1 MFLSGLGRSWCQ
13 NVCASPSKTWRDNQ
27 VKSPSNQHTKFE
39 TKGQTCTTFSAFL
52 LFVSIFPN
60 LLQPHH
66 SNTYYWE
73 MALPTRIQKSC
84 ADGLILYRLLDWLA
98 DWLSIYHWLGFT
110 CIVSSPCS
118 IPYHPTLRFAHAS
131 SRHCSWNMVCS
142 FIHCG
147 FIKITTHLL
156 RRFDSIIVTTPLALL
171 DHNSLPGAA
180 VFYRAISSL
189 RVCDATYKHDGVTQ
203 IFTGK

>member
-27 VKSPSNQHTKFE
+27 VKSPSNQHTQFE

-52 LFVSIFPN
+52 LFVSSLRFANLPDIFPN

-73 MALPTRIQKSC
+73 RERDPCFANQNTEKLRRRVDTVQTS
-84 ADGLILYRLLDWLA
+84 WLA
-98 DWLSIYHWLGFT
+98 GWLSIYHWLGFT

-118 IPYHPTLRFAHAS
+118 IPYHPTLTFAHAS
-131 SRHCSWNMVCS
+131 SRRLKHGL
-142 FIHCG
+142 FIH
-147 FIKITTHLL
+147 
-156 RRFDSIIVTTPLALL
+156 
-171 DHNSLPGAA
+171 
-180 VFYRAISSL
+180 SL
-189 RVCDATYKHDGVTQ
+189 RIH
-203 IFTGK
+203 